1 MRAAAIILLIVA
13 FAGSSLSLGA
23 EALGAEALRAKA
35 ALSAEA
41 AAQTAKPPATTT
53 KKPAPRPATRK
64 PAPPKLLPPVTEPAV
79 FTCPT
84 ALGQGVRTDVMFCD
98 VQIGRDPAGGI
109 VLPFPPH
116 QGPVTLSFDLH
127 NRHTYSEEQIKNNR
141 AYHRYTATIGVLA
154 LDNTLLS
161 RFYVQNE
168 FRTAADLVDRIK
180 GGSGPGGLK
189 AVAPTGSE
197 HIVLVVEAEE
207 NGVSILGDKLSVVR
221 VDGADNFT
229 APGRPIAV
237 ISNVMLEYSPAP
249 PPKPA
254 PARRR

>member
-1 MRAAAIILLIVA
+1 MRAAAIILIATL
-13 FAGSSLSLGA
+13 AGAGVPT
-23 EALGAEALRAKA
+23 ALGAEARSAEP
-35 ALSAEA
+35 ALGAEARSAEA
-41 AAQTAKPPATTT
+41 AQTKPPATTT
-53 KKPAPRPATRK
+53 KKPAPRPA
-64 PAPPKLLPPVTEPAV
+64 AACASPPKLLPPVTEPAV

-84 ALGQGVRTDVMFCD
+84 SLGQGVRTDIMFCD
-98 VQIGRDPAGGI
+98 VQIGRDPAAGI
-109 VLPFPPH
+109 VINFPPH

-127 NRHTYSEEQIKNNR
+127 NRHTYSEEQIRTNR

-161 RFYVQNE
+161 RFFVQNE
-168 FRTAADLVDRIK
+168 FRGPVDLIDRIK

-189 AVAPTGSE
+189 AVAPTGAE
-197 HIVLVVEAEE
+197 HIVVVVDEEE
-207 NGVSILGDKLSVVR
+207 NAVSILGDKLAVVR
-221 VDGADNFT
+221 VDGVDNFT

-237 ISNVMLEYSPAP
+237 ISNVMLEYRPAP

>member
-1 MRAAAIILLIVA
+1 MRAAAIILIA
-13 FAGSSLSLGA
+13 
-23 EALGAEALRAKA
+23 ALCG
-35 ALSAEA
+35 ALSAQA
-41 AAQTAKPPATTT
+41 RSADAAQTAKPPATT
-53 KKPAPRPATRK
+53 KKPAPRAATRK
-64 PAPPKLLPPVTEPAV
+64 PAPPKPLPPITEPAV
-79 FTCPT
+79 FNCPT
-84 ALGQGVRTDVMFCD
+84 TLGQGVRTDVLFCD

-109 VLPFPPH
+109 VIPFPRH

-127 NRHTYSEEQIKNNR
+127 NRHTYSEEQIKTNR

-189 AVAPTGSE
+189 AVAPTGAE
-197 HIVLVVEAEE
+197 RIVFVVDAEE
-207 NGVSILGDKLSVVR
+207 NGVSILGDKLAVTR
-221 VDGADNFT
+221 VDGTDNFT

-249 PPKPA
+249 PPKPV

>member
-1 MRAAAIILLIVA
+1 MRSAAIIVLIAA
-13 FAGSSLSLGA
+13 FAVSTLGA
-23 EALGAEALRAKA
+23 
-35 ALSAEA
+35 
-41 AAQTAKPPATTT
+41 QTSKPKPPATTT
-53 KKPAPRPATRK
+53 KPAPKPTTRK
-64 PAPPKLLPPVTEPAV
+64 PAPPKLLPPVTEPAM
-79 FTCPT
+79 FNCPT
-84 ALGQGVRTDVMFCD
+84 PLGQGIRTGVLFCD

-109 VLPFPPH
+109 VIQFPPH

-127 NRHTYSEEQIKNNR
+127 NRHTYSEEQAKTNR
-141 AYHRYTATIGVLA
+141 AYNRYTATIGVLA

-168 FRTAADLVDRIK
+168 FRTVADLVDRIT

-197 HIVLVVEAEE
+197 HIVFVVDQEE

-221 VDGADNFT
+221 VDGSDNFT

-254 PARRR
+254 PAKRR

>member
-1 MRAAAIILLIVA
+1 MRATAIVLIAAC
-13 FAGSSLSLGA
+13 AGSSLTVASVTVS
-23 EALGAEALRAKA
+23 
-35 ALSAEA
+35 SAEA
-41 AAQTAKPPATTT
+41 RRAEAAQTSKPPATT

-64 PAPPKLLPPVTEPAV
+64 PATAKPLPPVTEPAV
-79 FTCPT
+79 FNCPT
-84 ALGQGVRTDVMFCD
+84 TLGQGVRTDVLFCD

-109 VLPFPPH
+109 VIPFPPH
-116 QGPVTLSFDLH
+116 RGPVTLSFDLH
-127 NRHTYSEEQIKNNR
+127 NRHTYSEEQIKANR

-197 HIVLVVEAEE
+197 HIVFVVDEEE
-207 NGVSILGDKLSVVR
+207 NGVSILGDTLSVRR

-254 PARRR
+254 PSRRK

>member
-1 MRAAAIILLIVA
+1 MRAAAIVLIA
-13 FAGSSLSLGA
+13 ACAGSSLTVASVTVS
-23 EALGAEALRAKA
+23 
-35 ALSAEA
+35 SAEA
-41 AAQTAKPPATTT
+41 RRAEAAQTSKPPATT

-64 PAPPKLLPPVTEPAV
+64 PATAKPLPPVTEPAV
-79 FTCPT
+79 FNCPT
-84 ALGQGVRTDVMFCD
+84 TLGQGVRTDVLFCD

-109 VLPFPPH
+109 VIPFPPH
-116 QGPVTLSFDLH
+116 RGPVTLSFDLH
-127 NRHTYSEEQIKNNR
+127 NRHTYSEEQIKANR

-197 HIVLVVEAEE
+197 HIVFVVDEEE
-207 NGVSILGDKLSVVR
+207 NGVSILGDTLSVRR

-254 PARRR
+254 PSRRK

>member
-1 MRAAAIILLIVA
+1 MRAAAIILIAA
-13 FAGSSLSLGA
+13 FAGSSLLT
-23 EALGAEALRAKA
+23 
-35 ALSAEA
+35 
-41 AAQTAKPPATTT
+41 AQTAKPPATTT
-53 KKPAPRPATRK
+53 KKPAPKPATRK
-64 PAPPKLLPPVTEPAV
+64 PPAPKPLPLVTEPAV
-79 FTCPT
+79 YSCPT
-84 ALGQGVRTDVMFCD
+84 MLGQGVRTDMTYCD
-98 VQIGRDPAGGI
+98 VQIGRDPAGGVVI
-109 VLPFPPH
+109 PFPPH

-127 NRHTYSEEQIKNNR
+127 NRHTYSEEQIKTNR

-168 FRTAADLVDRIK
+168 FRTAADLVDRIT

-197 HIVLVVEAEE
+197 RIVFVVDEEE
-207 NGVSILGDKLSVVR
+207 NGVSILGDKLSVSR
-221 VDGADNFT
+221 VDGADNFS

-237 ISNVMLEYSPAP
+237 ISNVMLEYHPAP

>member
-1 MRAAAIILLIVA
+1 MRAAAIILLIAA
-13 FAGSSLSLGA
+13 FAGSSLS
-23 EALGAEALRAKA
+23 
-35 ALSAEA
+35 
-41 AAQTAKPPATTT
+41 AQTAKPPATTT

-98 VQIGRDPAGGI
+98 VQIGRDPAAGI
-109 VLPFPPH
+109 VIPFPPH

-127 NRHTYSEEQIKNNR
+127 NRHTYSEEQIKANR

-168 FRTAADLVDRIK
+168 FRAAADLVDRIK

-197 HIVLVVEAEE
+197 HVVFVVEAEE

-229 APGRPIAV
+229 APGRPVAV

-254 PARRR
+254 PAKRR

>member
-1 MRAAAIILLIVA
+1 MRTAAIFLI
-13 FAGSSLSLGA
+13 
-23 EALGAEALRAKA
+23 A
-35 ALSAEA
+35 ALVAGAPA
-41 AAQTAKPPATTT
+41 AAQTKPPAATT
-53 KKPAPRPATRK
+53 KKPATRPATRK

-79 FTCPT
+79 FNCPT

-98 VQIGRDPAGGI
+98 VPIGRDPAGGVVI
-109 VLPFPPH
+109 SFPPH

-127 NRHTYSEEQIKNNR
+127 NRHTYSEEQIKTNR

-168 FRTAADLVDRIK
+168 FRTANDLVDRIK

-197 HIVLVVEAEE
+197 HIVLVVDEEE
-207 NGVSILGDKLSVVR
+207 NAVSILGDRLSVVR
-221 VDGADNFT
+221 VDGTDTFT

-237 ISNVMLEYSPAP
+237 ISNVTLE
-249 PPKPA
+249 
-254 PARRR
+254 

>member
-1 MRAAAIILLIVA
+1 MRAAAIILI
-13 FAGSSLSLGA
+13 
-23 EALGAEALRAKA
+23 A
-35 ALSAEA
+35 ALTGPGMLV
-41 AAQTAKPPATTT
+41 AQTSKPPATTT

-64 PAPPKLLPPVTEPAV
+64 PTAKPLPPVTQPAV
-79 FTCPT
+79 VNCPVP
-84 ALGQGVRTDVMFCD
+84 LGQGVRTDVSYCD
-98 VQIGRDPAGGI
+98 VLIGRDPAGGI
-109 VLPFPPH
+109 IVNFPPH

-127 NRHTYSEEQIKNNR
+127 NRHTYSEEQVKSNR

-168 FRTAADLVDRIK
+168 FRSPGDLVDRIR

-189 AVAPTGSE
+189 AVAPTGVE
-197 HIVLVVEAEE
+197 HIVYMVPEE
-207 NGVSILGDKLSVVR
+207 EMGVSILGDTLSVVR
-221 VDGADNFT
+221 VDGSDNFT

-237 ISNVMLEYSPAP
+237 ISNVMLEYRPAP
-249 PPKPA
+249 AAKPA

>member
-1 MRAAAIILLIVA
+1 MRAAIILI
-13 FAGSSLSLGA
+13 
-23 EALGAEALRAKA
+23 A
-35 ALSAEA
+35 ALAGA
-41 AAQTAKPPATTT
+41 NLVAQTAKPPAATT

-64 PAPPKLLPPVTEPAV
+64 PAPKLLPPVTEAAM
-79 FTCPT
+79 FTCPMT
-84 ALGQGVRTDVMFCD
+84 LGQGVRNDVAYCD
-98 VQIGRDPAGGI
+98 VQIGRDPASGI
-109 VLPFPPH
+109 VINFPPH

-127 NRHTYSEEQIKNNR
+127 NRHTYSEEQIKTNR
-141 AYHRYTATIGVLA
+141 AYNRYTATIGVLA

-168 FRTAADLVDRIK
+168 FRGPGDLVDRIR

-189 AVAPTGSE
+189 AVAPTGIE
-197 HIVLVVEAEE
+197 HIVYSVDEEE
-207 NGVSILGDKLSVVR
+207 NGVSILGEKLSVVR

-237 ISNVMLEYSPAP
+237 ISNVMLEYRPAP

-254 PARRR
+254 PARRK